1 MTQPAAR
8 TINIGEMLENSQIGP
23 LHIRVFALC
32 MISLIMDGFDVQMM
46 GYVGPALIRD
56 WKINGSQL
64 GPVFAAANFGVLIGA
79 LLLSM
84 LADKIGRRPVLVGAT
99 LWFSVMTIITGY
111 AQTMEQLLWLRF
123 IGGIPMGCIIPNATA
138 LIGEFS
144 PKGRKVTLMMCITVG
159 FTGGAMLAGAVALW
173 LIPRFGWRSM
183 FMFGGVIPLVIGVLM
198 AWGLPESLQFLAVQK
213 KRLDQLTRWLRQLDP
228 RIAID
233 SSTRFIAN
241 EETRGGVP
249 IVHLFYE
256 GRGPTTLL
264 LWVVNFT
271 NILILYSLSNWLPT
285 IVTGMGYNLQTAN
298 FVATVLQAGGL
309 IGTFGLAWVIAR
321 WGFLPTLGLTFG
333 LATVSI
339 ALIGQP
345 GLTLTALG
353 VIVFVAGW
361 CVVGGQPAI
370 NALSA
375 TFYPTYLRS
384 TGVGAGLGVG
394 RTGAIIGPYLGGI
407 LLASQWTPQQ
417 LFWAA
422 AVPALVSTAVILMLR
437 LVMRMPAPNAAAA
450 PIAH

>member
-8 TINIGEMLENSQIGP
+8 TINIGEVLENSRIGP
-23 LHIRVFALC
+23 LHIRVFVLC

-56 WKINGSQL
+56 WKIAGSQL

-79 LLLSM
+79 LSLSM

-99 LWFSVMTIITGY
+99 LAFSAMTLITAY

-123 IGGIPMGCIIPNATA
+123 LGGIPMGCIIPNATA
-138 LIGEFS
+138 LVGEFS
-144 PKGRKVTLMMCITVG
+144 PKGRKVTLIMCITVG
-159 FTGGAMLAGAVALW
+159 FTGGAMLAGAVSLW
-173 LIPRFGWRSM
+173 LIPTFGWRSM
-183 FMFGGVIPLVIGVLM
+183 FFFGGGIPLVIGLLM
-198 AWGLPESLQFLAVQK
+198 AWGLPESLQFLAVK
-213 KRLDQLTRWLRQLDP
+213 KTRLDQLARWLRQLDP

-233 SSTRFIAN
+233 SATRYVAN
-241 EETRGGVP
+241 EESRGGVP
-249 IVHLFYE
+249 IVHLFHE
-256 GRGPTTLL
+256 GRGPTTIL
-264 LWVVNFT
+264 LWIVNFT

-285 IVTGMGYNLQTAN
+285 IVTGMGYTLQTAN
-298 FVATVLQAGGL
+298 LIATVMQAGGL
-309 IGTFGLAWVIAR
+309 IGTFGLAWIIAR
-321 WGFLPTLGLTFG
+321 WGFLPTLATTFA

-345 GLTLTALG
+345 GLTLVVLG

-361 CVVGGQPAI
+361 CIVGGQPAI

-375 TFYPTYLRS
+375 SFYPTYLRS

-394 RTGAIIGPYLGGI
+394 RTGAIIGPYLGGV
-407 LLASQWTPQQ
+407 LLAQQWTPQQ

-422 AVPALVSTAVILMLR
+422 AVPALVSTAVILTMR
-437 LVMRMPAPNAAAA
+437 VVMRMPAPSASAA
-450 PIAH
+450 PVAH